1 MTTDAPGARRSG
13 GAPVDSAAVAETHDD
28 LDDRPSSLVVG
39 LMLLAAA
46 IPLVAR
52 FVVGT
57 ELWLDEALSVNIAK
71 LPISDLAEALRHD
84 GHPPLYYV
92 LLHGWMQVFGDG
104 NLAVRAM
111 SGVISLAALP
121 LAYAVGR
128 RIGGPR
134 LGLLSA
140 WALALSPFFLR
151 YGSETRMYALVVVLV
166 LAGYLAVDRALE
178 SPSLASLAGVALT
191 SSALLWTHY
200 WALWLLAT
208 VGILLLVDVVVRTRE
223 ARTLRPPLAVIG
235 AMAAGGVAFAPWL
248 PVMLYQSEHTG
259 TPWAEP
265 FRPASVFIT
274 TVTDFSG
281 GPYSEAQVLMLVTV
295 VLALLGLFASGSD
308 GTRLTLDLRTLPEAR
323 VPAALVL
330 GTMALAS
337 LVSLVLGAG
346 FASRYA
352 AVFFPFWT
360 VLVAIGLS
368 RFVPGTARTVVFA
381 TFAVMSLVGCA
392 FVFRQDRTQAGVVA
406 DAIRERGEIPSI
418 VVTCPDQLGPAVA
431 RALGASYDVRTYPR
445 LAAPER
451 VDWVDYGE
459 RNARND
465 PDAFAEELL
474 ERAGDR
480 TIWFAYGND
489 YLTLEGQC
497 ARVATR
503 ITEVRAGRIAVTAV
517 PTDYYE
523 PMTLM
528 EFPAPE
534 SP

>member
-1 MTTDAPGARRSG
+1 MADPH
-13 GAPVDSAAVAETHDD
+13 PDVDDGPPRLAVT
-28 LDDRPSSLVVG
+28 

-128 RIGGPR
+128 RIGGTR
-134 LGLLSA
+134 LALLTT
-140 WALALSPFFLR
+140 WVLALSPFFLR
-151 YGSETRMYALVVVLV
+151 YGSETRMYSLVIVLA
-166 LAGYLAVDRALE
+166 LAGYLAVTSALE
-178 SPSLASLAGVALT
+178 SPSPVSLVGVGLVT
-191 SSALLWTHY
+191 SALLWTHY

-208 VGILLLVDVVVRTRE
+208 VGALLVLDVIVRKRE
-223 ARTLRPPLAVIG
+223 GRSLRPPLSVMG
-235 AMAAGGVAFAPWL
+235 AMAAGGLAFAPWL
-248 PVMLYQSEHTG
+248 PVMLYQLEHTG
-259 TPWAEP
+259 TPWSEP

-274 TVTDFSG
+274 TVIDFSG
-281 GPYSEAQVLMLVTV
+281 GPYSEAQVLMLCTV
-295 VLALLGLFASGSD
+295 LLAVLGLFAVGRDATS
-308 GTRLTLDLRTLPEAR
+308 LTLDLRTRVDAR
-323 VPAALVL
+323 LPAALVL
-330 GTMALAS
+330 GTMTLAS
-337 LVSLVLGAG
+337 LVSLVMGSG

-352 AVFFPFWT
+352 AVFFPFWV

-381 TFAVMSLVGCA
+381 AFAVLSLVGCA
-392 FVFRQDRTQAGVVA
+392 FVFRQDRTQAGEVA
-406 DAIRERGEIPSI
+406 DAIRERGDVPSI
-418 VVTCPDQLGPAVA
+418 VVTCPDQLGPALA
-431 RALGASYDVRTYPR
+431 RALGASFDVRTYPR
-445 LAAPER
+445 MAAPEQ

-465 PDAFAEELL
+465 PDAFAKDLL

-480 TIWFAYGND
+480 TIWFAYGNE

-503 ITEVRAGRIAVTAV
+503 ITEARPGRIAVTAV